1 MGDGIKNQK
10 IVTKNLNL
18 DNAINIFNEEKEI
31 WKNQKRECKNN
42 LTINLWRL

>member
-31 WKNQKRECKNN
+31 LKNQKRECKNY
-42 LTINLWRL
+42 LTINL